1 MFYRLETLPETKG
14 RFQLN
19 YVLSIPFGGLGG
31 MEVDL
36 ICIDA
41 RVAIEIDGIQH
52 ISSKEAYRTDR
63 RKDLLLQEH
72 GYMVLRFL
80 AEDVSKR
87 LDMVLDAIIRV
98 LHRSIPKV

>member
-1 MFYRLETLPETKG
+1 
-14 RFQLN
+14 
-19 YVLSIPFGGLGG
+19 